1 EKLMATSESPNET
14 LVQYIQKS
22 DFESL
27 LEEKELFV
35 MDCTATWCGPCKIV
49 APLMDKLA
57 EEYKDRVKVVKLDV
71 GDGENQS
78 VAKKYGIRSIPAVMF
93 FKNGDLSETVVGVVS
108 YEKFTTA
115 LNKILSPS

>member
-1 EKLMATSESPNET
+1 MATSESPNET

>member
-1 EKLMATSESPNET
+1 MASSESPNET

-27 LEEKELFV
+27 LEAKELFV
-35 MDCTATWCGPCKIV
+35 MDCTATWCGPCRMV

-57 EEYKDRVKVVKLDV
+57 QEYKDQAKVVKLDV

-78 VAKKYGIRSIPAVMF
+78 IAKKYGIRSIPAVMF
-93 FKNGDLSETVVGVVS
+93 FNHGELSEIVVGVVP